1 MMYLPF
7 AIQIAND
14 REREV
19 EQLVLR
25 RQAARAAAAAPRGPR
40 RPSRLR
46 MLAAR
51 PVRALS
57 DASHA
62 LSEAAFTAAT
72 LIEGEAR

>member
-1 MMYLPF
+1 MMYLPY
-7 AIQIAND
+7 AIELASE

-19 EQLVLR
+19 RELVLR

-46 MLAAR
+46 TLAAR

-62 LSEAAFTAAT
+62 LSEAAITAAT